1 MVSVAVGVAGCEVR
15 IDHYEGVG
23 ESQRQEDRRGTLAV
37 ESGPPMRGSGGVA
50 DRLGPLPVDVWGLP
64 VYSPHSYYTPDPPRV
79 ERHSASRAL
88 FVCRRPAPGL
98 LQGCMA
104 LRSPELRQQ
113 THFRSLGGS
122 LRAPR
127 LSSPRREPEEESS
140 FAITTDDLMNTDQN
154 ESVASTNQGRR
165 NFQSMT

>member
-15 IDHYEGVG
+15 IDQYADVG
-23 ESQRQEDRRGTLAV
+23 DSQRQEDRRGTLAV

-98 LQGCMA
+98 LQGWQGPPLPGTPPA
-104 LRSPELRQQ
+104 E
-113 THFRSLGGS
+113 SLPQPGRFLESIEAVLSLAGSGG
-122 LRAPR
+122 
-127 LSSPRREPEEESS
+127 E
-140 FAITTDDLMNTDQN
+140 DLI
-154 ESVASTNQGRR
+154 RHHH
-165 NFQSMT
+165 

>member
-15 IDHYEGVG
+15 IDRYEDVG

-50 DRLGPLPVDVWGLP
+50 DRLRPLPVDTCGLP
-64 VYSPHSYYTPDPPRV
+64 VYRPRSHYTPDPPRV

-98 LQGCMA
+98 LQGCRA
-104 LRSPELRQQ
+104 LRSPEPSQAD
-113 THFRSLGGS
+113 SLPQPGRFLESTEAVLSLAGTGGGE
-122 LRAPR
+122 LIRHHH
-127 LSSPRREPEEESS
+127 
-140 FAITTDDLMNTDQN
+140 
-154 ESVASTNQGRR
+154 
-165 NFQSMT
+165 